1 MPMNKEKLDKRAVAL
16 RDNLKRRKEAAKEKA
31 VKPDS
36 RGADENNTAEDNARG
51 NA

>member
-31 VKPDS
+31 AKPDS
-36 RGADENNTAEDNARG
+36 SGVDDKTCVDETTRESA
-51 NA
+51 